1 MAKENLKNEG
11 GKSLESIESTL
22 SKTELFIE
30 NNQKTL
36 LVIVAIVVV
45 LVVGFF
51 GVKKFYLEP
60 RENDAQ
66 QAIYHAEQ
74 YFENDNFANALNG
87 DGNNLGFADIV
98 SEYGNT
104 KTGNLAKYYAGVCCL
119 KTGDFNKAIEY
130 LKSFKGKDQLVT
142 PLALGNIADAYLELG
157 KVAEAASYY
166 EKAANI
172 SKNSFTAPNMLLR
185 AAMTYEMLGNYQ
197 KAISLYQQLKSEY
210 PNSNEAFSIE
220 KNIANAE
227 TNTL

>member
-1 MAKENLKNEG
+1 MAKENLKKEG
-11 GKSLESIESTL
+11 GDSLESIESTL

-30 NNQKTL
+30 KNQKLL
-36 LVIVAIVVV
+36 LVIVAVVVV
-45 LVVGFF
+45 LVAGFF
-51 GVKKFYLEP
+51 GVKKFYCEP

-74 YFENDNFANALNG
+74 YFEKDNFANALNG

-119 KTGDFNKAIEY
+119 KAGDFNKAIDY
-130 LKSFKGKDQLVT
+130 LKSFKGKDQLVK

-157 KVAEAASYY
+157 NMADAASYY
-166 EKAANI
+166 EKAANV
-172 SKNSFTAPNMLLR
+172 SKNSFTAPAMLMR
-185 AAMTYEMLGNYQ
+185 AAMVNEMIGNYQ
-197 KAISLYQQLKSEY
+197 KAISLYKQLKSEY
-210 PNSNEAFSIE
+210 PNSNEAFGID

-227 TNTL
+227 AKL